1 MDGGGSPGGG
11 RRCSRDSTRS
21 ADTERDVVVLRQEGV
36 VVVEALSEVA
46 DLRKLRREVAETW
59 PEDTSR
65 DMALQVLDAL
75 VCKLS
80 EAVAE

>member
-1 MDGGGSPGGG
+1 MEAVPIGAGGGAQGTRPGVPIQK
-11 RRCSRDSTRS
+11 
-21 ADTERDVVVLRQEGV
+21 RDVVVLGQEGV
-36 VVVEALSEVA
+36 VVVETLSEVA